1 MRVAING
8 LFWDQPATG
17 SGQYLRGLIEGLAGM
32 DEVEPLLVTA
42 GPPAAPLPAG
52 VEVRPSSRA
61 GGNLAKLWFEQAAF
75 PRASRREEADV
86 VHVPYFAPPLC
97 SGTPAVV
104 TIHDLIPRVLPA
116 YRGGA
121 HVRAYMALVSA
132 AARRAALVVTDS
144 EASAR
149 DVERVLGIPRERI
162 RVVYLAA
169 GNAYQPRPQD
179 ELVALRRRLGL
190 PERYLLY
197 LGGFDRR
204 KRVPELLQAL
214 KLSLARLEP
223 ISLVVAG
230 GLPAMDSAFAPDPR
244 RVAQELDLGDH
255 VRFVGYV
262 EEADKPAL
270 YAGAEVFVFPSIYE
284 GFGLPPLEALS
295 CGTPVIAAQS
305 SSLPEVVGEAGLLV
319 EPDDV
324 EALAEAICA
333 VMGDSDLR
341 DRLAA
346 KAIEQAAQFSW
357 QRAAAETVAAY
368 REAAASGRQ

>member
-17 SGQYLRGLIEGLAGM
+17 SGQYLRGLIEGLAGI
-32 DEVEPLLVTA
+32 DGVEPMLVTA
-42 GPPAAPLPAG
+42 GAPAAPVPPG
-52 VEVRPSSRA
+52 VEVRPSGRA
-61 GGNLAKLWFEQAAF
+61 GGNLAKLWFEQVTF
-75 PRASRREEADV
+75 PRVTRREEADV
-86 VHVPYFAPPLC
+86 AHVPYFAPPLC
-97 SGTPAVV
+97 PGAPVVV
-104 TIHDLIPRVLPA
+104 TIHDLIPLVLPA

-132 AARRAALVVTDS
+132 AARRATLVVTDS

-169 GNAYQPRPQD
+169 GDAYRPRPQD
-179 ELVALRRRLGL
+179 ELEALRRRLGL
-190 PERYLLY
+190 PDRYLLY

-204 KRVPELLQAL
+204 KRVPELLQAY
-214 KLSLARLEP
+214 KLALARLEP
-223 ISLVVAG
+223 IALVVAG
-230 GLPAMDSAFAPDPR
+230 GLPAADSAFVPDPR
-244 RVAQELDLGDH
+244 RAAQELDLDQ
-255 VRFVGYV
+255 VRFVGHV
-262 EEADKPAL
+262 AEADKPAL
-270 YAGAEVFVFPSIYE
+270 YAGAEAFVFPSIYE

-305 SSLPEVVGEAGLLV
+305 SSLLEVVGEAGLLV

-324 EALAEAICA
+324 KGLAEAICA
-333 VMGDSDLR
+333 VAGDPVVR

-346 KAIEQAAQFSW
+346 RAIDQAARFSW
-357 QRAAAETVAAY
+357 QRTAAETVAVY
-368 REAAASGRQ
+368 REAAVRGRD